1 MSGLSFRVSDHIID
15 RFYKNHSIKGFEAQK
30 QRPNKLLWVFWIEK
44 KYNLKYTYLDLS
56 MKKILISFGSD
67 SKIVVGVALSWAAVV
82 ASSQVSQKQFM
93 LWKLHRAASIARQK
107 EDSLEPTL
115 GQLLG

>member
-1 MSGLSFRVSDHIID
+1 
-15 RFYKNHSIKGFEAQK
+15 
-30 QRPNKLLWVFWIEK
+30 
-44 KYNLKYTYLDLS
+44 

-67 SKIVVGVALSWAAVV
+67 SKIVVVGVALSWAAVV

>member
-1 MSGLSFRVSDHIID
+1 MSGLSFRVSDHKID
-15 RFYKNHSIKGFEAQK
+15 RFYKIHSVKVFEAQK
-30 QRPNKLLWVFWIEK
+30 QRPNKLLLVFWFDK
-44 KYNLKYTYLDLS
+44 KVPSKVYLDLS
-56 MKKILISFGSD
+56 IKKILISFGSD